1 MDEEGE
7 KLEALIGLSSQI
19 CKLIR
24 VNFDQEL
31 ENGQNKEMFGKM
43 LVDSLNANMNLV
55 VHCPGTRRVII
66 E

>member
-1 MDEEGE
+1 
-7 KLEALIGLSSQI
+7 
-19 CKLIR
+19 
-24 VNFDQEL
+24 
-31 ENGQNKEMFGKM
+31 MFGKM